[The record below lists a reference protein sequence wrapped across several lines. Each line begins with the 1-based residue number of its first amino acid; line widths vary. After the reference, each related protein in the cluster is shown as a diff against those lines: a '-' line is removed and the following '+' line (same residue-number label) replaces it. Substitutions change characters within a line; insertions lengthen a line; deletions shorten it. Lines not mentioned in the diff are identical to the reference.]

1 MQKRTLLLF
10 AAMLVLFA
18 FYAVM
23 SLQRM
28 PEVQDELKSQ
38 VELLNNLDESVNQ
51 QAAHHQKSTG

>member
-28 PEVQDELKSQ
+28 PAVQDELKSQ

-51 QAAHHQKSTG
+51 QAAHH